1 VLEELTSVQRS
12 FTLLVSIIRATPM
25 RRSRS
30 ARPLSC
36 TSTDHRARCS
46 ALRRRESRVSKKVQ
60 LGFKVDD
67 DMAALVVG
75 DHREVFPP
83 TFDER
88 GGVE

>member
-1 VLEELTSVQRS
+1 
-12 FTLLVSIIRATPM
+12 
-25 RRSRS
+25 
-30 ARPLSC
+30 
-36 TSTDHRARCS
+36 
-46 ALRRRESRVSKKVQ
+46 VQ

>member
-1 VLEELTSVQRS
+1 M
-12 FTLLVSIIRATPM
+12 VSIIRTM
-25 RRSRS
+25 TTRRSRS

-36 TSTDHRARCS
+36 TTTDQQARYCAQAARDKS
-46 ALRRRESRVSKKVQ
+46 VSKKVQ